1 MPAGTLSLTGNLRI
15 EQGATYDV
23 TLTLYDTYIAAGDAG
38 NVLRNLTGHT
48 ARLQIRRTVGTGGVP
63 EIELLSSTAGV
74 VPGTVAKLVMGG
86 AAGTIRV
93 FIPATMTDD
102 LSGWTEGVWQLE
114 IERTS
119 DGYVWRELQGDVA
132 LDLEVVR

>member
-23 TLTLYDTYIAAGDAG
+23 TLTLYDTYIAAGNAG
-38 NVLRNLTGHT
+38 NVLRNLTSHT
-48 ARLQIRRTVGTGGVP
+48 ARMQIRRTTGTAAP
-63 EIELLSSTAGV
+63 EIELLSSTAGA

-102 LSGWTEGVWQLE
+102 LNGWTEGVWQLE